1 MGFPTVSL
9 PKRAFE
15 ATLNG
20 FEASEIVGITMVG
33 IPQLVGF

>member
-1 MGFPTVSL
+1 MGFPTMSL

-15 ATLNG
+15 ATLSG